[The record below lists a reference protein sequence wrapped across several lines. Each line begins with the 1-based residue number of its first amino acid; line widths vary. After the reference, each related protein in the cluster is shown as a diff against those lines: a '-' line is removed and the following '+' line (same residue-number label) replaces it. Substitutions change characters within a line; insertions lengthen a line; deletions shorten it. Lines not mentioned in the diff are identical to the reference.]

1 MNAQS
6 SVLLH
11 AECGH
16 RIGTQRPA
24 SPWRNAKEILIQA
37 LDRVGDWHQRAAER
51 RMLMTLDA
59 RVLGDLGLNRD
70 SVDAEAS
77 KPFWRV

>member
-1 MNAQS
+1 MNGQS
-6 SVLLH
+6 SVLLNPG
-11 AECGH
+11 CGH
-16 RIGTQRPA
+16 LIGRQRPA
-24 SPWRNAKEILIQA
+24 SSWHHAKAILIQT

-51 RMLMTLDA
+51 RMLMTLDD

-77 KPFWRV
+77 KPFWKV

>member
-1 MNAQS
+1 MNVQS

-11 AECGH
+11 AECEH
-16 RIGTQRPA
+16 RIGQQLPA
-24 SPWRNAKEILIQA
+24 SLWRSAKEILILA

-51 RMLMTLDA
+51 RMLMRLDD

-77 KPFWRV
+77 KPFWKV